1 MTVIQLIILQ
11 FIAHLLADFTFQPQ
25 RWCNRKEEQLVTPH
39 HFYHIIIV
47 FVTSY
52 LFSFD
57 PGFWKGALMIT
68 LIHLCIDLLKSWIIL
83 HTRSKYIFFT
93 DQFLHILTFTI
104 VVLLYDWLFGINF
117 IFSPDTRIL
126 ATCAGFLLCAKTS
139 NILIRFIF
147 QAFDIETPADNGV
160 SSEGKSLPNAG
171 KLIGITERFL
181 ALALILLGQYEA
193 VGLIIAAKSI
203 LRFRETRKSEY
214 VLVGT
219 LLSFGIATLAG
230 ILIRLT

>member
-1 MTVIQLIILQ
+1 MVLQLIILQ

-25 RWCNRKEEQLVTPH
+25 RWCNKKENDIITSYHV
-39 HFYHIIIV
+39 YHIIIV

-52 LFSFD
+52 ILSFD
-57 PGFWKGALMIT
+57 IGYWIAAVLLTVVHFS
-68 LIHLCIDLLKSWIIL
+68 IDVLKSWIIL
-83 HTRSKYIFFT
+83 HARLKLIFFI
-93 DQFLHILTFTI
+93 DQFIHLCTI
-104 VVLLYDWLFGINF
+104 IGIVLLYNEVFGIDF
-117 IFSPDTRIL
+117 LFPMDTKLL
-126 ATCAGFLLCAKTS
+126 AVIAGFLLCGKTS
-139 NILIRFIF
+139 NIIIKFIF
-147 QAFDIETPADNGV
+147 QAFAIETPAETPNI
-160 SSEGKSLPNAG
+160 SEGKSLPNAG

-219 LLSFGIATLAG
+219 LLSFGIATLTG
-230 ILIRLT
+230 IIIKLL